1 MKILFFYIMVF
12 VLCVQCTEPQ
22 KSDLEKIPFAEGIER
37 IQEVNVSEIA
47 SDIRYIPLETTPD
60 CLLGRDLYDIAF
72 CGEYLFV
79 RGDFQ
84 LYQFTSEGKFIR
96 QIGKEGQGPEEYLKI
111 GSVKYDAQKREI
123 YVNDLLANKIKVY
136 SFNGAFLRDI
146 LTGDGELLIHYDVN
160 NKLFYTCPMFFFHKQ
175 EADELIVYNEK
186 GEKQYTFPFQR
197 NKDIQY
203 PGFIFTN
210 TIIYTYAGKL
220 YSKNPLELTVF
231 QLNGHEKKPV
241 YQLDLGRYEKL
252 NWLDDM
258 IVKKEGD
265 MGFGEVNKEAE
276 DKISFYDIFELPNYI
291 CFHYLQRQ
299 RCFAWYD
306 KVQDKVYRIRGRNAN
321 IDGFTDDLQN
331 GYPVLPRFY
340 TDNQIIG
347 YVSAAVL
354 LEEVKNK
361 DNLKEPLKQVVDKL
375 VEDDNP
381 VLQVIM
387 MKNKK

>member
-1 MKILFFYIMVF
+1 
-12 VLCVQCTEPQ
+12 
-22 KSDLEKIPFAEGIER
+22 
-37 IQEVNVSEIA
+37 
-47 SDIRYIPLETTPD
+47 
-60 CLLGRDLYDIAF
+60 
-72 CGEYLFV
+72 
-79 RGDFQ
+79 
-84 LYQFTSEGKFIR
+84 
-96 QIGKEGQGPEEYLKI
+96 
-111 GSVKYDAQKREI
+111 
-123 YVNDLLANKIKVY
+123 
-136 SFNGAFLRDI
+136 
-146 LTGDGELLIHYDVN
+146 
-160 NKLFYTCPMFFFHKQ
+160 
-175 EADELIVYNEK
+175 
-186 GEKQYTFPFQR
+186 
-197 NKDIQY
+197 
-203 PGFIFTN
+203 
-210 TIIYTYAGKL
+210 
-220 YSKNPLELTVF
+220 
-231 QLNGHEKKPV
+231 
-241 YQLDLGRYEKL
+241 
-252 NWLDDM
+252 
-258 IVKKEGD
+258 